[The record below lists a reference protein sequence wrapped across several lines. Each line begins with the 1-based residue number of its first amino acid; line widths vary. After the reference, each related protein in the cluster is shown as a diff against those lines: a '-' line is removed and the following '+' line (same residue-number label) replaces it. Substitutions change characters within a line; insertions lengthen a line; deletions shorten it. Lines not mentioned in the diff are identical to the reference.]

1 MDLTMSP
8 ALGVRRFK
16 PSDDQLNLS
25 SKSQF
30 LRDKIKLI
38 RQAGKVSA
46 ETVHQ
51 IENHLNAANQDSN
64 PIGQWN
70 SYELAYE
77 GYIPL
82 AEQEDLLGLILDLR
96 SRVDVLD
103 ERNQELWSGPKLAQ
117 IEQDVRLG
125 QTDSNLRVEI
135 ASLARAIHECGVR
148 KRHDIET
155 RSRLIRRAL
164 YLAAFLCVLVICS
177 LLAVE
182 IRKIAADS
190 PWQLMITAA
199 FGGIGALVVATAR
212 LRQRLLVGN
221 DLQADQASL
230 LFRGAFGALL
240 AVVVALVLQL
250 RIIDF
255 PSLHLDHSDRSPLSP
270 AAFYVFGFVSGL
282 AEQAIFNLFERRK
295 PRIAE
300 RSTSLESP
308 SGTRHYHLPA

>member
-1 MDLTMSP
+1 MEITMSP
-8 ALGVRRFK
+8 ALGVRK
-16 PSDDQLNLS
+16 LKLSDDQLNLS
-25 SKSQF
+25 SRSQF

-38 RQAGKVSA
+38 RQAGKAPA

-51 IENHLNAANQDSN
+51 IESHLNAVTQESN

-103 ERNQELWSGPKLAQ
+103 ERHQEVWSGPKLAQ
-117 IEQDVRLG
+117 MEQDVRLRYA
-125 QTDSNLRVEI
+125 DSNLRVEI

-148 KRHDIET
+148 KRHDTEV

-164 YLAAFLCVLVICS
+164 YFAAFLCVVVICS
-177 LLAVE
+177 LLAIE
-182 IRKIAADS
+182 IRKIPADS
-190 PWQLMITAA
+190 PWQLMVTAA
-199 FGGIGALVVATAR
+199 FGGIGALVVATTR
-212 LRQRLLVGN
+212 LRQRHLVGN

-255 PSLHLDHSDRSPLSP
+255 PSLHLDHSERSPLSP
-270 AAFYVFGFVSGL
+270 AAFYVFGFASGL
-282 AEQAIFNLFERRK
+282 AEEAIFNFLERRRAK
-295 PRIAE
+295 IAE
-300 RSTSLESP
+300 RSSLESP
-308 SGTRHYHLPA
+308 SGTSHYHLPA

>member
-1 MDLTMSP
+1 MEITMSP
-8 ALGVRRFK
+8 ALRVHKFK
-16 PSDDQLNLS
+16 LSYEQLNLS

-38 RQAGKVSA
+38 RQAGKASA
-46 ETVHQ
+46 EAVHQ
-51 IENHLNAANQDSN
+51 IENHLNAASQERD

-96 SRVDVLD
+96 SRAEVL
-103 ERNQELWSGPKLAQ
+103 EQPSQEVWPAAKLAQ
-117 IEQDVRLG
+117 MEQDIRLG
-125 QTDSNLRVEI
+125 QADSNLRVEI
-135 ASLARAIHECGVR
+135 ASLARAIHESGVR
-148 KRHDIET
+148 KRHDTEL

-164 YLAAFLCVLVICS
+164 YLAAFLCVLVIGS

-182 IRKIAADS
+182 IRKIPADS
-190 PWQLMITAA
+190 PWQLMITSA
-199 FGGIGALVVATAR
+199 FGGIGALVVATSR

-221 DLQADQASL
+221 DLRADQASL
-230 LFRGAFGALL
+230 LFRAAFGALL

-255 PSLHLDHSDRSPLSP
+255 PSLHLDHSERSPLSP
-270 AAFYVFGFVSGL
+270 AAFYVFGFASGL
-282 AEQAIFNLFERRK
+282 TQQAIFNLFETRK

-300 RSTSLESP
+300 RPAPVESSP
-308 SGTRHYHLPA
+308 GKSRYHLAA

>member
-1 MDLTMSP
+1 MEITLSP
-8 ALGVRRFK
+8 ALQFQRFK
-16 PSDDQLNLS
+16 LSYEQLNLS

-38 RQAGKVSA
+38 RQAGKGSSEA
-46 ETVHQ
+46 VHQ
-51 IENHLNAANQDSN
+51 IESHLNAANQEHD
-64 PIGQWN
+64 PIAQWN

-96 SRVDVLD
+96 SRAVVL
-103 ERNQELWSGPKLAQ
+103 EEPNQDLWSGPKLAQ
-117 IEQDVRLG
+117 MEQGVRLG
-125 QTDSNLRVEI
+125 KVDSNLRVEI
-135 ASLARAIHECGVR
+135 ASLARAIHESGVR
-148 KRHDIET
+148 KRHDIEI

-164 YLAAFLCVLVICS
+164 YLAAFLCVLVISS

-182 IRKIAADS
+182 IRKIPADS

-199 FGGIGALVVATAR
+199 FGGIGALVVATSR

-230 LFRGAFGALL
+230 FFRGAFGALL

-250 RIIDF
+250 HIIDF
-255 PSLHLDHSDRSPLSP
+255 PFFHLDHTERSPLSP
-270 AAFYVFGFVSGL
+270 AAFYVFGFASGL
-282 AEQAIFNLFERRK
+282 AEEAIFNLLERTK
-295 PRIAE
+295 PKIAD
-300 RSTSLESP
+300 RPASLESP
-308 SGTRHYHLPA
+308 SGTSHYHLPA

>member
-1 MDLTMSP
+1 MEITMSP
-8 ALGVRRFK
+8 ALRFHRIK
-16 PSDDQLNLS
+16 LGYEQLNLS

-38 RQAGKVSA
+38 RQAGKGSA

-51 IENHLNAANQDSN
+51 IENHLNAITQESN
-64 PIGQWN
+64 PICQWN

-82 AEQEDLLGLILDLR
+82 AEQEDLLGLMLDLR

-103 ERNQELWSGPKLAQ
+103 EPNQEVWSGPKLAQ
-117 IEQDVRLG
+117 MEQDVRLG
-125 QTDSNLRVEI
+125 HADSKLRVEI

-148 KRHDIET
+148 KRHNIEI
-155 RSRLIRRAL
+155 RSRLVRRAL
-164 YLAAFLCVLVICS
+164 YLTAFLCVLVICA

-182 IRKIAADS
+182 IRKVAADS

-199 FGGIGALVVATAR
+199 FGAIGALVMATMR
-212 LRQRLLVGN
+212 LRRHLLAN
-221 DLQADQASL
+221 ELQADQASL
-230 LFRGAFGALL
+230 LFRGAFGGLL

-255 PSLHLDHSDRSPLSP
+255 PFLHLNLLERSPLSP
-270 AAFYVFGFVSGL
+270 AAFYVFGFASGL
-282 AEQAIFNLFERRK
+282 AHEGIFNLFERGK
-295 PRIAE
+295 PKIAE
-300 RSTSLESP
+300 RSAFAVPE
-308 SGTRHYHLPA
+308 Y

>member
-1 MDLTMSP
+1 LK
-8 ALGVRRFK
+8 L
-16 PSDDQLNLS
+16 SDDQLNLS

-38 RQAGKVSA
+38 RQAGKAPA

-51 IENHLNAANQDSN
+51 IESHLNAVTQESN

-103 ERNQELWSGPKLAQ
+103 ERNQEVWSGPKLAQ
-117 IEQDVRLG
+117 MEQDVRLRCA
-125 QTDSNLRVEI
+125 DSNLRVEI

-148 KRHDIET
+148 KRHDIEV

-164 YLAAFLCVLVICS
+164 YLAAFLCVVVICS
-177 LLAVE
+177 LLAIE

-190 PWQLMITAA
+190 PWQLMVTAA
-199 FGGIGALVVATAR
+199 FGGIGALVVATTR
-212 LRQRLLVGN
+212 LRQRHLVGN
-221 DLQADQASL
+221 ELQADQASL

-250 RIIDF
+250 RVIDF
-255 PSLHLDHSDRSPLSP
+255 PSLHLDHSERSPLSP
-270 AAFYVFGFVSGL
+270 AAFYVFGFASGL
-282 AEQAIFNLFERRK
+282 AEEAIFNLLERRK
-295 PRIAE
+295 AKIVE
-300 RSTSLESP
+300 RSASLESP
-308 SGTRHYHLPA
+308 SGTSHYHLPA

>member
-1 MDLTMSP
+1 MELTMSP

-16 PSDDQLNLS
+16 LSYEQLNLS

-38 RQAGKVSA
+38 RQAGKASPEA
-46 ETVHQ
+46 VHQ
-51 IENHLNAANQDSN
+51 IETHLNAASQERD

-96 SRVDVLD
+96 SRAEVLEGPD
-103 ERNQELWSGPKLAQ
+103 QQVWSGPKLAQ
-117 IEQDVRLG
+117 MEQGVRLG
-125 QTDSNLRVEI
+125 HADSNLRVEI

-148 KRHDIET
+148 KRHDIEI
-155 RSRLIRRAL
+155 RSLLIRRAL

-177 LLAVE
+177 LLAVA
-182 IRKIAADS
+182 IRKVPSDS

-199 FGGIGALVVATAR
+199 FGGIGALVVATTR
-212 LRQRLLVGN
+212 LRQRHLVGN
-221 DLQADQASL
+221 DVQADQASL

-240 AVVVALVLQL
+240 AVVVALILQL

-255 PSLHLDHSDRSPLSP
+255 PLFHLDHSERSPLSP
-270 AAFYVFGFVSGL
+270 AAFYVFGLASGL
-282 AEQAIFNLFERRK
+282 AEEAIFNLFETRK
-295 PRIAE
+295 PKVAD
-300 RSTSLESP
+300 RSVYLESP
-308 SGTRHYHLPA
+308 SGTTHYHLPA

>member
-1 MDLTMSP
+1 MEITMSP
-8 ALGVRRFK
+8 ALGVRK
-16 PSDDQLNLS
+16 LKLSDDQLNLS

-38 RQAGKVSA
+38 RQAGKAPA

-51 IENHLNAANQDSN
+51 IESHLNAVTQESN

-103 ERNQELWSGPKLAQ
+103 ERNQEVWSGPKLAQ
-117 IEQDVRLG
+117 MEQDVRLRCA
-125 QTDSNLRVEI
+125 DSNLRVEI

-148 KRHDIET
+148 KRHDIEV

-164 YLAAFLCVLVICS
+164 YLAAFLCVVVICS
-177 LLAVE
+177 LLAIE

-190 PWQLMITAA
+190 PWQLMVTAA
-199 FGGIGALVVATAR
+199 FGGIGALVVATTR
-212 LRQRLLVGN
+212 LRQRHLVGN
-221 DLQADQASL
+221 ELQADQASL

-250 RIIDF
+250 RVIDF
-255 PSLHLDHSDRSPLSP
+255 PSLHLDHSERSPLSP
-270 AAFYVFGFVSGL
+270 AAFYVFGFASGL
-282 AEQAIFNLFERRK
+282 AEEAIFNLLERRK
-295 PRIAE
+295 AKIVE
-300 RSTSLESP
+300 RSASLESP
-308 SGTRHYHLPA
+308 SGTSHYHLPA

>member
-1 MDLTMSP
+1 MEITMSP
-8 ALGVRRFK
+8 ALRVQRLK
-16 PSDDQLNLS
+16 LSHEQLDLS

-38 RQAGKVSA
+38 RQGGKASA
-46 ETVHQ
+46 EAIHQ
-51 IENHLNAANQDSN
+51 IESHLNAANQERD

-96 SRVDVLD
+96 SRAGVLEEPD
-103 ERNQELWSGPKLAQ
+103 QEVWSGTKLARM
-117 IEQDVRLG
+117 EQDIRLG
-125 QTDSNLRVEI
+125 QADSNLRVEI

-148 KRHDIET
+148 KRHDVEI

-182 IRKIAADS
+182 IRKIPADS

-199 FGGIGALVVATAR
+199 FGGIGALVVATSR

-255 PSLHLDHSDRSPLSP
+255 PSLHLDHTERSPLSP
-270 AAFYVFGFVSGL
+270 AAFYVFGFASGL
-282 AEQAIFNLFERRK
+282 AEEGIFNLLDRRK
-295 PRIAE
+295 PKIAE
-300 RSTSLESP
+300 RSASLESP
-308 SGTRHYHLPA
+308 RGTSRYHMAA

>member
-1 MDLTMSP
+1 MEISLSP
-8 ALGVRRFK
+8 GLNVHRLK
-16 PSDDQLNLS
+16 PSYEQLNLS
-25 SKSQF
+25 SKCQF
-30 LRDKIKLI
+30 LRDRIKLL
-38 RQAGKVSA
+38 RQAGRGGG

-51 IENHLNAANQDSN
+51 IESHLNAITQENN

-103 ERNQELWSGPKLAQ
+103 EANQEVWTGPKLAQ
-117 IEQDVRLG
+117 MEQDVRRG
-125 QTDSNLRVEI
+125 HADSNLRVEI

-148 KRHDIET
+148 KRHDIEI
-155 RSRLIRRAL
+155 RSRLVRRAL

-182 IRKIAADS
+182 IRKVAPDS
-190 PWQLMITAA
+190 PWQLTITAA
-199 FGGIGALVVATAR
+199 FGGIGALVMAGAR
-212 LRQRLLVGN
+212 LRQRHLVGN
-221 DLQADQASL
+221 NLEADQASL
-230 LFRGAFGALL
+230 LFQGAFGALL

-255 PSLHLDHSDRSPLSP
+255 PSLHLDHSERSLLSP
-270 AAFYVFGFVSGL
+270 AAFYVFGFASGL
-282 AEQAIFNLFERRK
+282 AEEAIFNLFDRRK
-295 PRIAE
+295 GKIAE
-300 RSTSLESP
+300 RSTSVESP
-308 SGTRHYHLPA
+308 GGTRRYHLPA

>member
-1 MDLTMSP
+1 MEITMSP
-8 ALGVRRFK
+8 ALRVHRFELTY
-16 PSDDQLNLS
+16 DQLNLS

-38 RQAGKVSA
+38 RQAGKASP

-51 IENHLNAANQDSN
+51 IENHLNAITQDSN
-64 PIGQWN
+64 PIGRWN

-103 ERNQELWSGPKLAQ
+103 ERNQEVWSGPKLAQ
-117 IEQDVRLG
+117 MEQDVRLG
-125 QTDSNLRVEI
+125 HADSNLRVEI

-148 KRHDIET
+148 NRHDIDV

-182 IRKIAADS
+182 IRKVAADS

-199 FGGIGALVVATAR
+199 FGGIGALVVATTR
-212 LRQRLLVGN
+212 LRQRHLVGN

-230 LFRGAFGALL
+230 FFRGAFGALL
-240 AVVVALVLQL
+240 AVVLALVLQL

-255 PSLHLDHSDRSPLSP
+255 PFLHLDRSERSPLSP
-270 AAFYVFGFVSGL
+270 AAFYVFGFASGL
-282 AEQAIFNLFERRK
+282 AEEAIFNLFDRRK
-295 PRIAE
+295 ARIAE
-300 RSTSLESP
+300 RSASLESP
-308 SGTRHYHLPA
+308 SGTSHYHLPA